1 MAQNL
6 EKILRTHARFI
17 PNNADISSDMS
28 LASLG
33 IDSLG
38 IIDLVVKLEGEFD
51 LEIPPEHIT
60 PETFATPA
68 SIWKLLCELDPKL
81 SESQPS
87 QL

>member
-6 EKILRTHARFI
+6 EKVLRTHARFI
-17 PNNADISSDMS
+17 SNGADISRDMS

-51 LEIPPEHIT
+51 LEIPPERIT

-68 SIWKLLCELDPKL
+68 SIWKLLCQLDPNL
-81 SESQPS
+81 AERQSS